1 MTQIMLDAAML
12 SKLLELRQ
20 PLELTDESG
29 RVLAVVTP
37 IPDPCQYELVEDT
50 LSPEELARRRSE
62 PDYST
67 AEVLAHLERI

>member
-1 MTQIMLDAAML
+1 MTQIMLDSAMR

-29 RVLAVVTP
+29 RVLALVTP
-37 IPDPCQYELVEDT
+37 LPDHSQYELVEET
-50 LSPEELARRRSE
+50 LTSEELARRRTE

-67 AEVLAHLERI
+67 AEVLAHLKRL